1 MFESFTSLST
11 KVERP
16 YRIPLPDWAAV
27 LIAVPPCLA
36 TIFILLISNWYVYI
50 FSIGAII
57 CGIFFFKVGEIAKR
71 KGWFVYEIK
80 ARGYAMPP
88 MDDSRGTT
96 FDQSSSAV
104 DQWEYEEENRIT

>member
-1 MFESFTSLST
+1 M
-11 KVERP
+11 ERP

-36 TIFILLISNWYVYI
+36 TIAILLISNWYVYI
-50 FSIGAII
+50 FTAGAII
-57 CGIFFFKVGEIAKR
+57 CGIAFFKVGEMAKR
-71 KGWFVYEIK
+71 RGWFVYEIK

-96 FDQSSSAV
+96 FDSAV
-104 DQWEYEEENRIT
+104 DPEGEGEWEHEEENRIT